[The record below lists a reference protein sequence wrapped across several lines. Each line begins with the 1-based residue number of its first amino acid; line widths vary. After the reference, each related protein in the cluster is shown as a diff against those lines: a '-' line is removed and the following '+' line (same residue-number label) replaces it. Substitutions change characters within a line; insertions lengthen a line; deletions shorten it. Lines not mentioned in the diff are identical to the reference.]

1 MQNPTVPG
9 NLHMTPKRKRSEHSL
24 NTPPPTSRLKTSDL
38 PPDPEA
44 GDDLG
49 GERSPRTAVAGHLQ
63 GLDLEDN
70 GPMPI
75 FGVCRVLD
83 VQHRLSKSNF
93 SFGNGNS
100 DMAFSLDPNG
110 RPVTGVAF
118 TSSSGPSTHR
128 PPTPPNDSHGILEI
142 PETPRL
148 RPVSSPLPS
157 PGSRSPPGLWWSD
170 AEITGHDPKDPSD
183 DGYGINGVGFV
194 PTPAVANLRAE
205 RRKKQV
211 AEWKNREAKEAR
223 QKRSD
228 RRRRRDNE
236 KEASKSATGSAPEE
250 RKVRFLEG

>member
-1 MQNPTVPG
+1 MQDSTLPSK
-9 NLHMTPKRKRSEHSL
+9 LHMSPKRKRSDYSL

-38 PPDPEA
+38 PSDPTGEE
-44 GDDLG
+44 DSG

-70 GPMPI
+70 ASMPS
-75 FGVCRVLD
+75 FNFRRALD
-83 VQHRLSKSNF
+83 GQGLPPEHNYC
-93 SFGNGNS
+93 FGNGHT
-100 DMAFSLDPNG
+100 DMIFSLDQNG
-110 RPVTGVAF
+110 HPVTGVAF
-118 TSSSGPSTHR
+118 SSGPSTHH
-128 PPTPPNDSHGILEI
+128 PPTPPNEPNGMLEI

-148 RPVSSPLPS
+148 KPVSSPLPS
-157 PGSRSPPGLWWSD
+157 PGSRSPPALWWSD

-183 DGYGINGVGFV
+183 DGYGINGVGFI
-194 PTPAVANLRAE
+194 PTPAVANARAE

-228 RRRRRDNE
+228 RRRRRDIQN
-236 KEASKSATGSAPEE
+236 EASGAGTSNASEG